1 MKCNNKIVRTLTGT
15 VVVLGAAAML
25 SVGAFAAETADLADP
40 VAAGY
45 LPPQEQM
52 VQGDIALH
60 SADVAIG
67 EKDPTYGGY
76 GAPEGNPIQG
86 NIMLISG
93 DELAAPSAD
102 AAAKKSEARYTVK
115 GLFGREVLYTA
126 RQKDSVL
133 TLDVPAGCATFRTT
147 VQDMQTLLNEGVSTL
162 VFQTEKGTTTL
173 NLSLLCEGQSDP
185 DTLSLTAGKLIYTP
199 VCQFCDTH
207 EFQCFFHCSKIFRP
221 HAAEGSP
228 VGKTPPGDQIR
239 HLDPLGN
246 NRGLREQPQSFGY
259 FSGRKGRNAFSI
271 QCNHTGLWF

>member
-1 MKCNNKIVRTLTGT
+1 MKIQNRFVRTVTGT

-67 EKDPTYGGY
+67 EKDPAYAGY
-76 GAPEGNPIQG
+76 GAPEGDPIQG

-93 DELAAPSAD
+93 DELAD
-102 AAAKKSEARYTVK
+102 TAKTEAHYTVR
-115 GLFGREVLYTA
+115 GLFGKQPLYTA
-126 RQKDSVL
+126 RQKDGVL

-147 VQDMQTLLNEGVSTL
+147 VADMQTLLNKGVSTL

-173 NLSLLCEGQSDP
+173 NLSLLVEGQKGTDRVVLRRMGSTT
-185 DTLSLTAGKLIYTP
+185 TLS
-199 VCQFCDTH
+199 V
-207 EFQCFFHCSKIFRP
+207 
-221 HAAEGSP
+221 
-228 VGKTPPGDQIR
+228 
-239 HLDPLGN
+239 
-246 NRGLREQPQSFGY
+246 GLRCRRDLLI
-259 FSGRKGRNAFSI
+259 GR
-271 QCNHTGLWF
+271 

>member
-1 MKCNNKIVRTLTGT
+1 MKIQNRFVRTVTGT

-67 EKDPTYGGY
+67 EKDPAYAGY
-76 GAPEGNPIQG
+76 GAPEGDAIQG

-93 DELAAPSAD
+93 DELEAA
-102 AAAKKSEARYTVK
+102 EAHYTVR
-115 GLFGREVLYTA
+115 GLFGKQPLYTA
-126 RQKDSVL
+126 RQKDGVL

-147 VQDMQTLLNEGVSTL
+147 VADMQNLLNKGVSTL

-173 NLSLLCEGQSDP
+173 NLSLLVEGQKGTDRVVLRRMGSTT
-185 DTLSLTAGKLIYTP
+185 TLS
-199 VCQFCDTH
+199 V
-207 EFQCFFHCSKIFRP
+207 
-221 HAAEGSP
+221 
-228 VGKTPPGDQIR
+228 
-239 HLDPLGN
+239 
-246 NRGLREQPQSFGY
+246 GLRCRRDLLI
-259 FSGRKGRNAFSI
+259 GR
-271 QCNHTGLWF
+271 

>member
-1 MKCNNKIVRTLTGT
+1 MKIQNRFVRTVTGT

-67 EKDPTYGGY
+67 EKDPAYAGY

-93 DELAAPSAD
+93 DELDTA
-102 AAAKKSEARYTVK
+102 EAHYTVR
-115 GLFGREVLYTA
+115 GLFGRQPLYTA
-126 RQKDSVL
+126 RQKDGVL

-147 VQDMQTLLNEGVSTL
+147 VADMQTLLNKGVSTL

-173 NLSLLCEGQSDP
+173 NLSLLVEGQKGTDRVVLRRMGSTT
-185 DTLSLTAGKLIYTP
+185 TLS
-199 VCQFCDTH
+199 V
-207 EFQCFFHCSKIFRP
+207 
-221 HAAEGSP
+221 
-228 VGKTPPGDQIR
+228 
-239 HLDPLGN
+239 
-246 NRGLREQPQSFGY
+246 GLRCRRDLLI
-259 FSGRKGRNAFSI
+259 GR
-271 QCNHTGLWF
+271 

>member
-1 MKCNNKIVRTLTGT
+1 MKCNNKIVRTLTGA

-67 EKDPTYGGY
+67 EKDPAYAGY
-76 GAPEGNPIQG
+76 GAPEGDAIQG

-93 DELAAPSAD
+93 DELDTA
-102 AAAKKSEARYTVK
+102 EAHYTVR
-115 GLFGREVLYTA
+115 GLFGKQPLYTA
-126 RQKDSVL
+126 RQKDGVL

-147 VQDMQTLLNEGVSTL
+147 VADMQTLLNKGVSTL

-173 NLSLLCEGQSDP
+173 NLSLLVEGQKGTDRVVLRRMGSTT
-185 DTLSLTAGKLIYTP
+185 TLS
-199 VCQFCDTH
+199 V
-207 EFQCFFHCSKIFRP
+207 
-221 HAAEGSP
+221 
-228 VGKTPPGDQIR
+228 
-239 HLDPLGN
+239 
-246 NRGLREQPQSFGY
+246 GLRCRRDLLI
-259 FSGRKGRNAFSI
+259 GR
-271 QCNHTGLWF
+271 

>member
-1 MKCNNKIVRTLTGT
+1 MKIQNRFVRTVTGT

-67 EKDPTYGGY
+67 EKDPAYAGY
-76 GAPEGNPIQG
+76 GAPEGDAIQG

-93 DELAAPSAD
+93 DELEAD
-102 AAAKKSEARYTVK
+102 EAHYTVR
-115 GLFGREVLYTA
+115 GLFGKQPLYTA
-126 RQKDSVL
+126 RQKDGVL

-147 VQDMQTLLNEGVSTL
+147 VADMQTLLNKGVSTL

-173 NLSLLCEGQSDP
+173 NLSLLVEGQKGTDHVVLRRMGSTT
-185 DTLSLTAGKLIYTP
+185 TLS
-199 VCQFCDTH
+199 V
-207 EFQCFFHCSKIFRP
+207 
-221 HAAEGSP
+221 
-228 VGKTPPGDQIR
+228 
-239 HLDPLGN
+239 
-246 NRGLREQPQSFGY
+246 GLRCRRDLLI
-259 FSGRKGRNAFSI
+259 GR
-271 QCNHTGLWF
+271 